1 MDEASERGIPAM
13 RALFLEF
20 PEDGRCWSWDGEFL
34 LGPDLLVSPIT
45 EAGSRTARVY
55 LPRGARW
62 RQLLIA
68 PSRVFEGGQEVT
80 IDAPL
85 ECIPLFI
92 RENTDL
98 DSWLTDNYRH
108 SKERKNGIRI

>member
-1 MDEASERGIPAM
+1 M
-13 RALFLEF
+13 
-20 PEDGRCWSWDGEFL
+20 
-34 LGPDLLVSPIT
+34 GPDLLVSPIT

-68 PSRVFEGGQEVT
+68 PSRGDEDQEATASYMLGETFEGGSELT

-85 ECIPLFI
+85 ESIPLFT

>member
-1 MDEASERGIPAM
+1 M
-13 RALFLEF
+13 L
-20 PEDGRCWSWDGEFL
+20 GE
-34 LGPDLLVSPIT
+34 T
-45 EAGSRTARVY
+45 
-55 LPRGARW
+55 
-62 RQLLIA
+62 
-68 PSRVFEGGQEVT
+68 FEGGSELT

-108 SKERKNGIRI
+108 SKERKNGTRI